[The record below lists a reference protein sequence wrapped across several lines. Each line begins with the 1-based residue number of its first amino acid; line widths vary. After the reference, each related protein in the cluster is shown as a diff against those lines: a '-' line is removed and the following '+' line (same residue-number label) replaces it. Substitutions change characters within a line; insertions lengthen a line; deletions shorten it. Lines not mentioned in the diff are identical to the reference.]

1 MERRGK
7 KYREATATIERN
19 HPYPPQEAVEL
30 VKRASTSKF
39 DGTVEVHIRLGVDP
53 RKPDEN
59 VRGSVVLPHGTGKK
73 RRTLVFAQGE
83 KAREAQEAGADLV
96 GGEDYVKKIQEGWL
110 EFDVALA
117 TPDMMNMVG
126 RLGKVLGPRGLM
138 PNPKSGTVTFD
149 IGKAV
154 RDIQG
159 GRVEFRVDKT
169 GIVHTTIG
177 KASFTPD
184 QLKDNLTALM
194 EAIVRGKPAGAKG
207 IFVRSV
213 YLAPTMGPSVPVDPV
228 LASRL
233 TAAA

>member
-7 KYREATATIERN
+7 KYREATATIDRARA
-19 HPYPPQEAVEL
+19 YPPEEAVEL

-39 DGTVEVHIRLGVDP
+39 DGTIEVHIRLGVDP

-83 KAREAQEAGADLV
+83 KAREAQEAGADMV

-117 TPDMMNMVG
+117 TPDLMNMVG

-169 GIVHTTIG
+169 GIVHTTVG
-177 KASFTPD
+177 KASFTPE
-184 QLKDNLTALM
+184 QLKENLTALM
-194 EAIVRGKPAGAKG
+194 EAIVRAKPAGAKG

-213 YLAPTMGPSVPVDPV
+213 YLAPTMGPSVPVDAV

>member
-7 KYREATATIERN
+7 KYREATAVIDRAP
-19 HPYPPQEAVEL
+19 HPPEEAVAL

-39 DGTVEVHIRLGVDP
+39 DGSIEVHIRLGVDP

-83 KAREAQEAGADLV
+83 KAREAQEAGADMV

-177 KASFTPD
+177 KASFTPE
-184 QLKDNLTALM
+184 QLKENLTALM

>member
-19 HPYPPQEAVEL
+19 HPYPPLEAVEL